1 MPNIR
6 RRMHHDLPNNNICV
20 VFRLGRLGDVVL
32 STGVLQRI
40 AEERNLSFLYIV
52 KKDFAPVLQGLPFIK
67 ETIALENRDLTPVNF
82 LRFCRNFAARHS
94 ALSFLDLHN
103 TPRSR
108 LLSMLMRGPTLRCRK
123 AGLKRRLFLASG
135 GRLFRQGLR
144 AASVTQRYYAAFDD
158 TAPPAA
164 LLLPVVKLSE
174 RERQSA
180 RARLDAVFSPG
191 ARPLALHPYATHKLK
206 ALPARNIHEF
216 ASLLDRRGIPLLIL
230 GQGDSVFTGR
240 AGDLSNAS
248 SLRELCALLSLCRA
262 LVCSDSG
269 PMHLASAV
277 GTPIIALFGPTTRE
291 WGFYP
296 AGERDIVL
304 EKDLPCRPCS
314 LHGESACPYD
324 CRCLTSI
331 SPEEILAAVQR
342 VQ

>member
-1 MPNIR
+1 
-6 RRMHHDLPNNNICV
+6 MHPPLPDNCTCA

-40 AEERNLSFLYIV
+40 AEERNISFIYIV
-52 KKDFAPVLQGLPFIK
+52 KKNFAPVLKGLPFIK
-67 ETIALENRDLTPVNF
+67 EIIAMEDRDLTPVNF
-82 LRFCRNFAARHS
+82 FRFCRSFASGRES
-94 ALSFLDLHN
+94 PPFLDLHD

-108 LLSMLMRGPTLRCRK
+108 LLSLLVHGPTLRCRK

-135 GRLFRQGLR
+135 GRLFRQDLC
-144 AASVTQRYYAAFDD
+144 AASVTQRYYAALDGTF
-158 TAPPAA
+158 PPADR
-164 LLLPVVKLSE
+164 LLPVVKLSDGDL
-174 RERQSA
+174 QSA
-180 RARLDAVFSPG
+180 RARLDALFYPG

-206 ALPARNIHEF
+206 ALPAQNMREF

-230 GQGDSVFTGR
+230 GQGESVFTGR

-277 GTPIIALFGPTTRE
+277 GTPVVALFGPTTRE

-304 EKDLPCRPCS
+304 EKKLTCRPCS
-314 LHGESACPYD
+314 LHGENACPYHG
-324 CRCLTSI
+324 RCLTSI
-331 SPEEILAAVQR
+331 NPEEILAAAQR
-342 VQ
+342 AS